1 MFSIL
6 DKNHRAILS
15 DKKSAQWKVWV
26 ADVLKRHTA
35 APNVWIAAKLN
46 MGAPQFVSMLT
57 SRFNQHK
64 EKRDAAYQEF
74 IQNITKWPLLTSF
87 CPLFGGEKTA
97 LQPSFHISPSFI
109 LFNLFRPVVSFD
121 FHLILNLPE
130 WVGNHRVI
138 VIQLRHNWG
147 NWIDLNSIESCWVVF
162 CFWNLSCRK
171 AFWFRKLLVKKPF
184 RRRA

>member
-1 MFSIL
+1 MREANGLQWENQLEKMLSIL

-46 MGAPQFVSMLT
+46 MGAPQSVSMLT

-74 IQNITKWPLLTSF
+74 IQNITK
-87 CPLFGGEKTA
+87 
-97 LQPSFHISPSFI
+97 
-109 LFNLFRPVVSFD
+109 
-121 FHLILNLPE
+121 
-130 WVGNHRVI
+130 
-138 VIQLRHNWG
+138 
-147 NWIDLNSIESCWVVF
+147 
-162 CFWNLSCRK
+162 
-171 AFWFRKLLVKKPF
+171 
-184 RRRA
+184 